1 MDIQIFQYN
10 ESHLV
15 EIRIILNEYLTFIA
29 KELTK
34 QPWNFNLD
42 VENEINF
49 TMNNLDKFAL
59 PYGRLLLV
67 EIENEIAGTVSLRK
81 IREDA
86 GEIKRMYIKP
96 KFRGKK
102 LGNLLIEEV
111 INISEKND
119 FSKLYLDT
127 AHFMS
132 SAITLYKKFG
142 FNETTSY
149 PESVIPKGLID
160 KMIFMVKEL

>member
-29 KELTK
+29 KELTR
-34 QPWNFNLD
+34 QPWNFDLD
-42 VENEINF
+42 VENEVNF

-67 EIENEIAGTVSLRK
+67 EVDGEIAGTVSLRK

-86 GEIKRMYIKP
+86 GEIKRM
-96 KFRGKK
+96 
-102 LGNLLIEEV
+102 
-111 INISEKND
+111 
-119 FSKLYLDT
+119 
-127 AHFMS
+127 
-132 SAITLYKKFG
+132 
-142 FNETTSY
+142 
-149 PESVIPKGLID
+149 
-160 KMIFMVKEL
+160 